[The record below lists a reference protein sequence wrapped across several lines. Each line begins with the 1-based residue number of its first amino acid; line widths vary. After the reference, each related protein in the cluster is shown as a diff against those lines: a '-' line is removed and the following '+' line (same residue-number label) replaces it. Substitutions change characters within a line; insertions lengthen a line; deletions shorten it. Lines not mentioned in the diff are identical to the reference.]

1 MKGNTYKIVIL
12 GLFLSI
18 AIILNIVENIT
29 VAISFIPGV
38 KLGLANIS
46 IVFLLYFYGFKEMFV
61 TNVMRV
67 IIASLITG
75 TLFGMPFMISMTA
88 SIFCMLMIYPLYK
101 TKRLSIYGLS
111 MVQAVAFNF
120 AQICVVSFLYNSTI
134 FFFYLPYL
142 ILSGII
148 TGYLIAFSASKI
160 IHIFDKSISKHY
172 KVTKLDIHHH

>member
-12 GLFLSI
+12 GLFLAI

-46 IVFLLYFYGFKEMFV
+46 IVFLLYFYGFKEMFA

-67 IIASLITG
+67 IIASLISG
-75 TLFGMPFMISMTA
+75 TLFGMPFMISFA
-88 SIFCMLMIYPLYK
+88 SSIFCMIVIYPFFK
-101 TKRLSIYGLS
+101 TKLLSIYGLS
-111 MVQAVAFNF
+111 MIQAVAFNF
-120 AQICVVSFLYNSTI
+120 MQIVVVSLLYNSTI

-142 ILSGII
+142 ILSGIV

-160 IHIFDKSISKHY
+160 IRIFDKSISAHY
-172 KVTKLDIHHH
+172 KTTKLNLEN